1 MLKFLLV
8 VPAVLC
14 APALAQT
21 STGDTVGP
29 SATKAELDRIV
40 CERQEQLGSRLG
52 GRKVCKTIREW
63 QEQRRVQ
70 REEAERVQRGG
81 NLEPAGLSTTFDPG
95 G

>member
-1 MLKFLLV
+1 MLKFLLF
-8 VPAVLC
+8 VPALLC

-21 STGDTVGP
+21 PAVKSVDS
-29 SATKAELDRIV
+29 SAEKAELDRIV

-81 NLEPAGLSTTFDPG
+81 NLEPAGLSTIFDPG